1 MFIQCFSGVSYRD
14 VYIDPEQKIYYPN
27 ARLLTV
33 PINGKTTVD
42 YPSQTRSSPPDIFSP
57 EQNHGFVLKN
67 FFMILLPGITSFF
80 NSFTRI
86 FFLTI

>member
-1 MFIQCFSGVSYRD
+1 MMFQCFSGVSYRD

-42 YPSQTRSSPPDIFSP
+42 YPPQTRSSPPDIFS
-57 EQNHGFVLKN
+57 EQNHGFVFKDFL
-67 FFMILLPGITSFF
+67 ITARF
-80 NSFTRI
+80 
-86 FFLTI
+86 